1 LNTAEA
7 FVQGSIITRF
17 AFGTDLIPFLTEG
30 WLTPKTDSQNAPDWD
45 AFSWATAGGGAS
57 RSWGISLAEIV
68 QYIVPG
74 GADGSVDTHG
84 GSMPKQIMQ
93 NMRATA
99 IPAVA
104 SSIATNIG
112 FRVIKKVTSKQ
123 RRQVNNGLKMIGLR
137 KEVMV

>member
-1 LNTAEA
+1 
-7 FVQGSIITRF
+7 
-17 AFGTDLIPFLTEG
+17 
-30 WLTPKTDSQNAPDWD
+30 
-45 AFSWATAGGGAS
+45 
-57 RSWGISLAEIV
+57 
-68 QYIVPG
+68 
-74 GADGSVDTHG
+74 
-84 GSMPKQIMQ
+84 MPKQIMQ